1 MIKANVADASL
12 PQPPSSSSSTSG
24 DAATMGDEWIED
36 DKELAEL
43 LCGAQKDDTADERFR
58 SLRRHVVERGLKPCS
73 RQRPL
78 VWKLLLGVMRLDAA
92 TYARLVSLGAT
103 SVDDAIRDDASRT
116 FRSDATVRERIRD
129 EQMIRILNALRRLNG
144 EVDDDG
150 HGPNRCPVCASF
162 LYVMTSELEAFWS
175 LHALATRYCP
185 TYFACDLH
193 GAHSGAVLVATCLQ
207 KLDLPLFE
215 AIKDKGAPHLS
226 TKTFEACIFPL
237 LMSLF
242 SCVKPLQQ
250 VVLIWDALFAL
261 GAHFA
266 VLVCLARC
274 ISLRDKILQAKDPL
288 LLFQP
293 RNLPPLE
300 ASALITRAIA
310 IAPGIPHNLYDLV
323 KQHPTVRLSREKIYK
338 AALCDQEVV

>member
-1 MIKANVADASL
+1 MDDDW
-12 PQPPSSSSSTSG
+12 Q
-24 DAATMGDEWIED
+24 ED
-36 DKELAEL
+36 DKELAKL
-43 LCGAQKDDTADERFR
+43 LRGAQRADTAEERFR
-58 SLRRHVVERGLKPCS
+58 SLRRYVVEHGLKPCS

-78 VWKLLLGVMRLDAA
+78 VWKLLLGVVRLDAA
-92 TYARLVSLGAT
+92 SYARLVSLGAT

-116 FRSDATVRERIRD
+116 FRSDASVRERIRD
-129 EQMIRILNALRRLNG
+129 EQMIRILNALRHLNG

-150 HGPNRCPVCASF
+150 HGPNRCPVCAAF
-162 LYVMTSELEAFWS
+162 LYVMPSELEAFWS

-193 GAHSGAVLVATCLQ
+193 GAHSGAILVASCLQ

-215 AIKDKGAPHLS
+215 AIRDKSGPHLS

-250 VVLIWDALFAL
+250 VVLIWDAIFAL

-266 VLVCLARC
+266 VLVCIARC

-293 RNLPPLE
+293 RNLPPLD
-300 ASALITRAIA
+300 AHALVARAIE
-310 IAPGIPHNLYDLV
+310 IAPSIPHHLYHLV
-323 KQHPTVRLSREKIYK
+323 KQHPIVNLSRDQIYK
-338 AALCDQEVV
+338 ALLHDEKVV